1 MVRKALPW
9 IGVALLFVVAVVAF
23 AQRTHEELLD
33 FEVYLTAGGR
43 AAAGES
49 LYRESDGHWQ
59 FKYLPAFAVAIA
71 PLAKMPPVAARG
83 VWFFLSV
90 ALLVVLVNRSY
101 AMLPGRRSGAAFLVW
116 LTILAMGK
124 FYVREVGLGQT
135 NLLLAVLVLTALAC
149 WMRGRDVTAG
159 ALLGAAAVVKPYA
172 VLFLPY
178 LIARRKWNGA
188 GGFVGVLLGALAL
201 PALTYGWSGN
211 LSQLH
216 EWWVVVTTSTAPN
229 LAGQDNISIA
239 GMYVAWLGIGT
250 PATWLSAVTAL
261 ALLAACGWAVA
272 RGSHVQSPD
281 YLDAALL
288 LFAIP
293 LLSPQGWDYVLLVST
308 PAVMLLLDR
317 LDLLDR
323 PIQWLLWGSLALI
336 GLTFWDVLGR
346 DLFKALMMSRV
357 LTVCALFEL
366 GVLVHLRLRRAA

>member
-1 MVRKALPW
+1 MRKALPW

-23 AQRTHEELLD
+23 AQRTHKELLD

-43 AAAGES
+43 AAAGET

-59 FKYLPAFAVAIA
+59 FKYLPAFAVAVA

-90 ALLVVLVNRSY
+90 GLLVALVNRSY
-101 AMLPGRRSGAAFLVW
+101 AMLPGRRRRAAFLVW

-149 WMRGRDVTAG
+149 WMRGRDVAAG
-159 ALLGAAAVVKPYA
+159 ALLALAAIVKPYA

-178 LIARRKWNGA
+178 LAARRKWSGA
-188 GGFVGVLLGALAL
+188 VSFAVVLLGALAL
-201 PALTYGWSGN
+201 PVLTYGWAGN
-211 LSQLH
+211 LGQLR

-229 LAGQDNISIA
+229 LLNQDNISIA
-239 GMYVAWLGIGT
+239 GRFAAWLGIG
-250 PATWLSAVTAL
+250 PVSAALSAIASL
-261 ALLAACGWAVA
+261 ALVGACAWAIW
-272 RGSHVQSPD
+272 RGSRVESPD
-281 YLDAALL
+281 YFDAAVI

-323 PIQWLLWGSLALI
+323 PTQWLLIGCLALI

-346 DLFKALMMSRV
+346 EPYRALMMSRV

-366 GVLVHLRLRRAA
+366 AAVLRLRGRSAA

>member
-1 MVRKALPW
+1 MRRALPW

-23 AQRTHEELLD
+23 VQRTHRELLD
-33 FEVYLTAGGR
+33 FEVYLTAGTR

-71 PLAKMPPVAARG
+71 PLTKMPPTAARG

-90 ALLVVLVNRSY
+90 GLLVVLVNRSY
-101 AMLPGRRSGAAFLVW
+101 AMLPGRRSRAAFLVW

-135 NLLLAVLVLTALAC
+135 NLLLAVFVLTALAC
-149 WMRGRDVTAG
+149 WMRGRDVAAG
-159 ALLGAAAVVKPYA
+159 VLLAAAAVVKPYA

-178 LIARRKWNGA
+178 LLARRKWNGA
-188 GGFVGVLLGALAL
+188 ASFVAVLVGALAL
-201 PALTYGWSGN
+201 PAVTYGWAGN
-211 LSQLH
+211 LAELH
-216 EWWVVVTTSTAPN
+216 GLWVTVTTSTAPN
-229 LAGQDNISIA
+229 LIGQDNISVA
-239 GMYVAWLGIGT
+239 GMYAAWLGIGRA
-250 PATWLSAVTAL
+250 ATWLSAVTAL
-261 ALLAACGWAVA
+261 ALLAACAWAVW
-272 RGSHVQSPD
+272 RGSRVESPD

-323 PIQWLLWGSLALI
+323 PSQWLLWGSLALI

-346 DLFKALMMSRV
+346 DLFKALMMSRL

-366 GVLVHLRLRRAA
+366 AALVRLRGRLAA

>member
-1 MVRKALPW
+1 MRRALPW
-9 IGVALLFVVAVVAF
+9 LGVALLFVVAVVAF
-23 AQRTHEELLD
+23 AQRTHKELLD
-33 FEVYLTAGGR
+33 FEVYLTAGTR

-101 AMLPGRRSGAAFLVW
+101 VMLPGRRSRAAFLVW

-135 NLLLAVLVLTALAC
+135 NLLLAVFVLTALAC
-149 WMRGRDVTAG
+149 WMRGRDVAAG
-159 ALLGAAAVVKPYA
+159 ALLAAAAVVKPYA

-188 GGFVGVLLGALAL
+188 VSFVAVLLGALAL
-201 PALTYGWSGN
+201 PVLTYGWSGN

-229 LAGQDNISIA
+229 LAGQDNVSIA
-239 GMYVAWLGIGT
+239 GMYAAWLGIGA

-272 RGSHVQSPD
+272 RGSRLPSPD

-336 GLTFWDVLGR
+336 GLTLWDVMGR